1 VAEVAEK
8 TAAGGP
14 AEWFARV
21 RPFTGV
27 IALVILCTVFGSR
40 EPAFVSP
47 ANFFNILNAMAIVGI
62 LAVGQAFPLIGGGFD
77 LSQGAVASFTGAVT
91 ASLLSRYGMP
101 IPVAVSVGLLLG
113 MFLGLVNGLLVAKVG
128 INPFVATLG
137 TQIAFFGATNV
148 YTDNQPMALGT
159 QAQAFRQLA
168 FGEVAVGS
176 IGSFSYASLLFL
188 FLVVVLVFVLRLLP
202 FGQHVYVL
210 GGNEEAGRLAG
221 LPTARLKISTY
232 VLSSLLASVA
242 GLVMIARSGQASP
255 TAGTGYEL
263 QSLAS
268 CIVGGIALGGG
279 VGSAWNVLL
288 GTVTLG
294 VVDVGLQM
302 AVNAPNWR
310 PVIQGLIILLAVA
323 VDARARARR

>member
-1 VAEVAEK
+1 MSDVTGQKSTGTGNVVA
-8 TAAGGP
+8 
-14 AEWFARV
+14 RL

-27 IALVILCTVFGSR
+27 IALVVLCVIFGSR
-40 EPAFVSP
+40 ERTFVSP
-47 ANFFNILNAMAIVGI
+47 DNFFNILNAMAIIGI
-62 LAVGQAFPLIGGGFD
+62 LAVGQTFPLIGGGFD
-77 LSQGAVASFTGAVT
+77 LSQGAIASFSGAVV
-91 ASLLSRYGMP
+91 ASLLSKHGQP
-101 IPVAVSVGLLLG
+101 IPIAVAAGLATGAILG
-113 MFLGLVNGLLVAKVG
+113 GVNGTLVAKLG

-137 TQIAFFGATNV
+137 TQIAFFGITNV

-159 QAQAFRQLA
+159 QADAFRQLS
-168 FGEVAVGS
+168 FGHLGQ
-176 IGSFSYASLLFL
+176 FSYASLLFL
-188 FLVVVLVFVLRLLP
+188 GLVLLLAVVLRLLP
-202 FGQHVYVL
+202 FGQYVYVL
-210 GGNEEAGRLAG
+210 GGNEEAARLAG
-221 LPTARLKISTY
+221 IPTDRIKISTY
-232 VLSSLLASVA
+232 VLSGLLASVG
-242 GLVMIARSGQASP
+242 GLVMIARAGQASP
-255 TAGTGYEL
+255 VAGVGYEL

-288 GTVTLG
+288 GALTLG